1 MTRVILFSFCFDV
14 MTKINVKKLIVLAMS
29 ASLFA
34 TVSIPN
40 AIAVEEPRIL
50 LGLDSV
56 NEVALTTT
64 FHYSDGDET
73 IDTFKVYRPLSA
85 PTGTKLATSVADPR
99 ASNTGFDSRA
109 STPRFI
115 LEKVVGD
122 ETPLL
127 YRAVDE
133 AHDLGSRSGKG
144 GTGYFGTDFKVDVT
158 FQRGATPLRTLHYDG
173 CVVYDY
179 YPYTEFDAEETYNQ
193 KTKFV
198 YIDAFTFE
206 CRGITY
212 ENPVYNQ
219 ILADKQKPPYAQ

>member
-1 MTRVILFSFCFDV
+1 MT
-14 MTKINVKKLIVLAMS
+14 NVKQMIVFAIF

-34 TVSIPN
+34 SVSVQN
-40 AIAVEEPRIL
+40 ASAEEPRVL

-64 FHYSDGDET
+64 FHYNDGDET

-85 PTGTKLATSVADPR
+85 PTGTKLATSVGDPR
-99 ASNTGFDSRA
+99 ASNTGFDTRA

-133 AHDLGSRSGKG
+133 SHDLGSRAGKG
-144 GTGYFGTDFKVDVT
+144 GAGYYGTDFKVDVT

-206 CRGITY
+206 CRGLHY
-212 ENPVYNQ
+212 ANPVYKQ
-219 ILADKQKPPYAQ
+219 ILADKQKPY

>member
-1 MTRVILFSFCFDV
+1 
-14 MTKINVKKLIVLAMS
+14 MTKTNVKKMIVLAIS
-29 ASLFA
+29 ASLLL

-40 AIAVEEPRIL
+40 ATAIEEPKIL

-64 FHYSDGDET
+64 FHFQDGDET
-73 IDTFKVYRPLSA
+73 IDTFKVYRPLSVL
-85 PTGTKLATSVADPR
+85 TGTKLSTTAIGTVSTP
-99 ASNTGFDSRA
+99 SGFDTKA
-109 STPRFI
+109 ATPRFI

-133 AHDLGSRSGKG
+133 QHALGSRSARG
-144 GTGYFGTDFKVDVT
+144 GSGLNPVDFQVDVT
-158 FQRGATPLRTLHYDG
+158 FQRGATPIRTLHYTG
-173 CVVYDY
+173 CNVADY

-206 CRGITY
+206 CRGLDYQNHIY
-212 ENPVYNQ
+212 EK
-219 ILADKQKPPYAQ
+219 IIADKQRPLYAQ